1 MNTPQIK
8 PTIVDRYVVKPI
20 SEFMNNS
27 KMSGIILF
35 CSATLAMIL
44 SNSPLAEAF
53 HHIWEHQFS
62 IGYDEFIITK
72 DLHHWINDGLM
83 AIFFFV
89 VGLELKRE
97 IVAGQ
102 LKNPKNAIMPIVAAL
117 GGMLFPAI
125 IFLYL
130 NPSGEPSNGWG
141 IPMAT
146 DIAFALGILYLLGDR
161 VPVSLKV
168 FLTAIAI
175 VDDLGAVLVIA
186 IFYTSQINTE
196 SLAIGGL
203 FFGVML
209 IANRIGVRNTVFY
222 GIMGIG
228 GVWLAFLLSGV
239 HATIAAVLAAFA
251 IPATTNIDEKIY
263 SFRLA
268 DLYDRFNKAKSSSD
282 IALISHEQQEV
293 LEEIRSLSTN
303 AIPPLQRLE
312 HALHP
317 LVAFVVM
324 PIFALSNAGVTLSGD
339 ITEAMLSPVTL
350 GVVFG
355 LILGKIFGI
364 FGTSF
369 ILSRMRIAPLP
380 EGMKYKQLFGVS
392 LLGAIG
398 FTMSLFIASLAF
410 EDAEL
415 LLEAK
420 LGILTASLIAS
431 IIGYFVVQRSLTN
444 K

>member
-1 MNTPQIK
+1 MNTPEIK
-8 PTIVDRYVVKPI
+8 QTIVDKYIVKPV
-20 SEFMNNS
+20 SEFMSNS

-35 CSATLAMIL
+35 CSATVAMIL

-53 HHIWEHQFS
+53 HHIWEHQFT
-62 IGYDEFIITK
+62 IGYDEFVLTK

-102 LKNPKNAIMPIVAAL
+102 LKNPRNAIMPIVAAI
-117 GGMLFPAI
+117 GGMAFPAI
-125 IFLYL
+125 IYLYL
-130 NPSGEPSNGWG
+130 NPSGEAANGWG

-186 IFYTSQINTE
+186 LFYTSQINLE
-196 SLAIGGL
+196 SLAVGGL
-203 FFGVML
+203 FLGIMIV
-209 IANRIGVRNTVFY
+209 ANKIGVRNTVFY
-222 GIMGIG
+222 GFMGIG

-251 IPATTNIDEKIY
+251 IPASTNIDEKLY
-263 SFRLA
+263 STKLSA
-268 DLYDRFNKAKSSSD
+268 LYDKFNKAKSSSD
-282 IALISHEQQEV
+282 MTLVSHEQQDV
-293 LEEIRSLSTN
+293 LEQIRKISTD

-312 HALHP
+312 HSLHP

-339 ITEAMLSPVTL
+339 ITEALLSPLTM

-355 LILGKIFGI
+355 LIFGKIFGI

-380 EGMKYKQLFGVS
+380 EGMNYKKLFGVS
-392 LLGAIG
+392 MLGAIG
-398 FTMSLFIASLAF
+398 FTMSLFIAGLAF

-415 LLEAK
+415 LLQAK
-420 LGILTASLIAS
+420 LGILTASLLAS
-431 IIGYFVVQRSLTN
+431 LVGYFVVRYSLS
-444 K
+444 KG